1 MEGACF
7 GNFAGEVSNF
17 WSASP
22 NGNSSNNVWSV
33 HFNNGNA
40 NNNNRNNG
48 NHVRLVRAGE

>member
-22 NGNSSNNVWSV
+22 NGNASNNAWNVDCI
-33 HFNNGNA
+33 NGNA
-40 NNNNRNNG
+40 NNNNRSNN
-48 NHVRLVRAGE
+48 NHVRLVRSGK